1 MRLLNPV
8 AIGFDEAIA
17 IAVVGLGVNLA
28 SAWLLREDHD
38 HGHHH
43 HNDHAHGHYH
53 HHHHDH
59 NIRSA
64 YLHVLADA
72 LTSVLAIVA
81 LLAGKF
87 YGLSWM
93 DPAMGIVG
101 AIVIATGP

>member
-1 MRLLNPV
+1 MAGSIRHNTPSR
-8 AIGFDEAIA
+8 IA
-17 IAVVGLGVNLA
+17 DVHVGEGVSQVRESVSVLGVLA
-28 SAWLLREDHD
+28 DDHDHD

-43 HNDHAHGHYH
+43 HHDHAHGHHH

-81 LLAGKF
+81 LLAG
-87 YGLSWM
+87 
-93 DPAMGIVG
+93 
-101 AIVIATGP
+101 

>member
-1 MRLLNPV
+1 V
-8 AIGFDEAIA
+8 
-17 IAVVGLGVNLA
+17 LGVLA
-28 SAWLLREDHD
+28 DDHDHD

-43 HNDHAHGHYH
+43 HHDHAHGHHH

-81 LLAGKF
+81 LLAG
-87 YGLSWM
+87 
-93 DPAMGIVG
+93 
-101 AIVIATGP
+101 